1 VKNTSPPPQKL
12 AGIRQPLYI
21 LERLTDS
28 HSEQMVI
35 TEFEGES
42 VNSAEELAEA
52 ARDAREK
59 SSMKVKVNRGSS
71 SKTIEVKIPKKLKTS
86 NL

>member
-1 VKNTSPPPQKL
+1 
-12 AGIRQPLYI
+12 
-21 LERLTDS
+21 
-28 HSEQMVI
+28 MVI